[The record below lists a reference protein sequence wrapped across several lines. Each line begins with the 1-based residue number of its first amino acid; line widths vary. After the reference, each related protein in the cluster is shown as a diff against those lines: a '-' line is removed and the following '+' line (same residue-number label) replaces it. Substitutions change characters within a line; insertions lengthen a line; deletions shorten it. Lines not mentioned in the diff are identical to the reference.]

1 VRRVLL
7 ALVIVV
13 LAAST
18 AVLRSGRPALPPG
31 APRVARDLPVGGEPV
46 RLDPAGF
53 TTRIDHPYW
62 PMRPGTR
69 WVYRATGTGDD
80 PRRIVVTVT
89 GRTERILGIHA
100 TVVHDVMLEEGEVK
114 EDTYDWYAQDLAGN
128 VWYLGEDTRK
138 LEDGKVVST
147 EGSWRAGVDGALP
160 GIALPADPSP
170 GMVYRQ
176 EYDGARAQDS
186 AAVLSLHQR
195 ARVPSGLFDQVL
207 ITKEFSP
214 LEPRLL
220 THDFYALGVGP
231 VLSLTVSGGADREEL
246 VSFRPS
252 RLPSSAWRTAGRA
265 RGSRTG

>member
-1 VRRVLL
+1 MLL

-31 APRVARDLPVGGEPV
+31 APRAARDLPVGGEPV

-160 GIALPADPSP
+160 GIVLPADPSP
-170 GMVYRQ
+170 GMAYRQ

-246 VSFRPS
+246 VSFQPA
-252 RLPSSAWRTAGRA
+252 RLPSVAWRTAGRA